1 MRSEDYLPRLAR
13 IEDIAIETPTEKTFT
28 LRLGEDDPGLHFN
41 PGQFVEIS
49 VLGSGEAP
57 FGLAS
62 NPAEHHSFQITVRR
76 YPSGVVTVPLH
87 QMNVG
92 DYVGMR
98 GPLGNGFPLSEST
111 GRDILIIAGGLG
123 LPTLRAAIFYML
135 ARRHQ
140 YGEITL
146 LYGARTPQDRL
157 YKETLREWTVAQ
169 EINCLQTVDVAD
181 ESWDGNV
188 GYVSALLEKLRL
200 QGDNTSVL
208 MCGPMVMIR
217 PLTSILVDMGVAET
231 SMYVNMEAHMK
242 CGIGKCGHCL
252 VKDKYVCTDGPVFT
266 YDEVREMQAYHEA
279 GH

>member
-13 IEDIAIETPTEKTFT
+13 IEDITIETPTEKTFT

-62 NPAEHHSFQITVRR
+62 DPAEHHAFQMTVRR

-87 QMNVG
+87 RMNVG
-92 DYVGMR
+92 DYLGMR
-98 GPLGNGFPLSEST
+98 GPLGNGFPLADCT

-157 YKETLREWTVAQ
+157 YK
-169 EINCLQTVDVAD
+169 
-181 ESWDGNV
+181 
-188 GYVSALLEKLRL
+188 
-200 QGDNTSVL
+200 
-208 MCGPMVMIR
+208 
-217 PLTSILVDMGVAET
+217 
-231 SMYVNMEAHMK
+231 
-242 CGIGKCGHCL
+242 
-252 VKDKYVCTDGPVFT
+252 
-266 YDEVREMQAYHEA
+266 
-279 GH
+279 